1 MYPIKYNDNQTK
13 TLLLILLSP
22 IVCIILRSKLKLTYL
37 SESKYIVIG
46 IWAHYINVFLAF
58 RRTQS
63 RFTSN
68 SIHFFFLLLQW
79 LCYFHM
85 KNFSGKGS
93 TWSGKDFFRASWLL
107 RCFSL
112 PGQMVYLHCDPFQ
125 TQVQQISCQL
135 DLRLC
140 KTWFS
145 LVWHER
151 CMCQNKD
158 NSISSKNKLIILPSQ
173 FFEISLFFNIHYF
186 LFSVS
191 LCVFVCHCCCLATRL
206 CPTLQPHGL

>member
-13 TLLLILLSP
+13 TLLWILLSP

-68 SIHFFFLLLQW
+68 SIHFFFFLLLQW

-85 KNFSGKGS
+85 KNFSVNTMKRQGFLQS
-93 TWSGKDFFRASWLL
+93 ILATPLL
-107 RCFSL
+107 LSARPNGLFTL
-112 PGQMVYLHCDPFQ
+112 
-125 TQVQQISCQL
+125 
-135 DLRLC
+135 
-140 KTWFS
+140 W
-145 LVWHER
+145 
-151 CMCQNKD
+151 
-158 NSISSKNKLIILPSQ
+158 SISDTGSANKLSAWS
-173 FFEISLFFNIHYF
+173 E
-186 LFSVS
+186 
-191 LCVFVCHCCCLATRL
+191 
-206 CPTLQPHGL
+206 TL